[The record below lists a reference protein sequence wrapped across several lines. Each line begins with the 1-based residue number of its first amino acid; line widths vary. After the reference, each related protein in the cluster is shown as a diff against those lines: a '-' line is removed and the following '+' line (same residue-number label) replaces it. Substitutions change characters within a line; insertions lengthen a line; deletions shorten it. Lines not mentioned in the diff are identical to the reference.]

1 MLLINMV
8 GTTGFEPA
16 TSSVSRKRSNQLSY
30 APEKQLQVVYQDRGR
45 EKRSAALTC
54 HAVPSLTD
62 EEILCT
68 RSKSPLGGKCGTLSG
83 FAMADFASQHLNRF
97 RTAPNLLSLLR
108 ICLAPFL
115 VAAILERHFALSF
128 GLFVAAGLTD
138 ALDGLLARFLK
149 QRTLLGEYLDPVA
162 DKLLLSTL
170 FLVLMH
176 MTLIPVTV
184 TVLVFG
190 RDVGILVV
198 AAILYAATGRREFS
212 PSIFGKAN
220 TLAQVAAVAAVL
232 LQQLHQLAAAP
243 WVADFRMVALDAT
256 MGLTVASGLHYAW
269 IAARR
274 VGAQAP
280 NSHGGK

>member
-1 MLLINMV
+1 
-8 GTTGFEPA
+8 
-16 TSSVSRKRSNQLSY
+16 
-30 APEKQLQVVYQDRGR
+30 
-45 EKRSAALTC
+45 
-54 HAVPSLTD
+54 
-62 EEILCT
+62 
-68 RSKSPLGGKCGTLSG
+68 
-83 FAMADFASQHLNRF
+83 MADFASQQLNRF
-97 RTAPNLLSLLR
+97 RTTPNLLTLLR

-138 ALDGLLARFLK
+138 ALDGLLARSLR
-149 QRTLLGEYLDPVA
+149 QRTMLGEYLDPVA

-176 MTLIPVTV
+176 MSLIPVTV

-190 RDVGILVV
+190 RDVGIVVV

-232 LQQLHQLAAAP
+232 LHQLTQAQ
-243 WVADFRMVALDAT
+243 WVAGSRTVALDAT
-256 MGLTVASGLHYAW
+256 MALTVASGLHYAW
-269 IAARR
+269 VAARR
-274 VGAQAP
+274 VGAQTP
-280 NSHGGK
+280 NGHGGK